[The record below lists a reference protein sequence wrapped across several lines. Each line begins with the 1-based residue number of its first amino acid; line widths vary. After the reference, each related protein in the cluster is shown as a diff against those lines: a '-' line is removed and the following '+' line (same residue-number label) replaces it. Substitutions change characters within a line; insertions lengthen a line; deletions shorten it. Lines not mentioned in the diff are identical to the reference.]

1 NLSSESCSSPMF
13 LLAGPFFYGPPPRRG
28 HFIIFLIVTGEKA
41 EEKAS
46 SSPLNNSM
54 IPVHAK
60 SDFQLTHTERCT
72 KNRQPRQ
79 LRVCSRGLL
88 RIFCKLS
95 EEIFTTPE

>member
-1 NLSSESCSSPMF
+1 AKAVHPQCFCWRVLFSTV
-13 LLAGPFFYGPPPRRG
+13 LLPGGG